1 MRFVTTCGL
10 VGLSGGFL
18 MISPPLRESL
28 MDVCDH
34 GQQILQA
41 HQPYSYVGLG
51 ALMLVALGT
60 YMYRCSQPR

>member
-1 MRFVTTCGL
+1 
-10 VGLSGGFL
+10 

-51 ALMLVALGT
+51 AVMLVALGS